1 MWFVNMFVKR
11 SLKETDLFRFDEE
24 IVKIDPEE
32 RRQQAL
38 ETAELHAKM
47 APKKIGRGKD
57 GKPMIYGE
65 NN

>member
-1 MWFVNMFVKR
+1 MWFVNMFVKNP
-11 SLKETDLFRFDEE
+11 LKEVDLFKFADE
-24 IVKIDPEE
+24 IVIVDPEE

-47 APKKIGRGKD
+47 SPRQIKRGKD